1 MIFHSHVSLPEG
13 TKHGNH
19 QHLMACSGTPR
30 HPTSG
35 GSGSTTVYCSCRFR
49 GNTDTVEILEKET
62 TRLQVVLGK
71 VDSNWCSLKG
81 KSNIP
86 TILLGIQSDWCW
98 WTRPEINGTADIVH
112 KIAHT
117 RNEVLSGIFVCTYTT
132 VNPQNKIRNMGVYY
146 NIRIP
151 YIYISYCIISNISTY
166 IYIISCI
173 SITSIIY
180 TIHTVSS
187 ISRMWSSSPHHFSTW
202 QVVDTSPSAQD
213 GEWARSTVRRS
224 RVALIHMNWWYNID
238 IISHDIL

>member
-151 YIYISYCIISNISTY
+151 YIYIYHIVSYPIYPHIYIYYILYINHIHYIYNSYCIQY
-166 IYIISCI
+166 IQNVVIIPTSFFHMASRGYI
-173 SITSIIY
+173 
-180 TIHTVSS
+180 TIGPGWRVSPEHREAKQGS
-187 ISRMWSSSPHHFSTW
+187 FNSYELMI
-202 QVVDTSPSAQD
+202 
-213 GEWARSTVRRS
+213 
-224 RVALIHMNWWYNID
+224 
-238 IISHDIL
+238 